1 MSTEYDAPR
10 TAKDMIEWTRKKTS
24 IFVFM
29 NLDRGSVE
37 GKTVD

>member
-24 IFVFM
+24 II
-29 NLDRGSVE
+29 L
-37 GKTVD
+37 KLL

>member
-24 IFVFM
+24 TIS
-29 NLDRGSVE
+29 NEIIDRGSVE
-37 GKTVD
+37 GKTAD